1 MAIAAD
7 MPVPAQISG
16 SSPMLTRPPGRI
28 MHLRTRRPSSRVGGP
43 FARGD
48 QTAMARLRS
57 RRVIIAAGAALALVA
72 GGTAAGA
79 AVASGPTDSS
89 GVIHGCYTNQALN
102 GSHVFVLQDTGTSCP
117 KGSTA
122 ISWNQTGP
130 AGPAGASGPKGD
142 TGPAGAIGAPGP
154 TGPAGPAGPAGNT
167 GPPGP
172 AGPAGATGP
181 AGPAGSNGSTVLNG
195 TGAPA
200 SAVGTDGD
208 FYLDTGADVLYGPK
222 TGGSWPTPGT
232 SLVGNPGATGP
243 SGPAGPQGP
252 AGPAGADGNA
262 VLNGSGAPG
271 DSVGNDGD
279 FYLDTSADVLYG
291 PKAGGTWPT
300 PGVSL
305 VGNTG
310 PVGPAGPQGAAGP
323 QGPAGV
329 GTAGPSGLDTT
340 VVFSSATLRYG
351 ESDSVTVQCPAGHP
365 YVLGGGGSF
374 EDVTDGAG
382 PSITGSIPLIN
393 GAIPAGTAEERG
405 AGGWLVFATDNEDN
419 GQTDPL
425 QVWAICAE

>member
-1 MAIAAD
+1 M
-7 MPVPAQISG
+7 
-16 SSPMLTRPPGRI
+16 
-28 MHLRTRRPSSRVGGP
+28 
-43 FARGD
+43 
-48 QTAMARLRS
+48 
-57 RRVIIAAGAALALVA
+57 
-72 GGTAAGA
+72 
-79 AVASGPTDSS
+79 
-89 GVIHGCYTNQALN
+89 
-102 GSHVFVLQDTGTSCP
+102 
-117 KGSTA
+117 
-122 ISWNQTGP
+122 
-130 AGPAGASGPKGD
+130 
-142 TGPAGAIGAPGP
+142 
-154 TGPAGPAGPAGNT
+154 
-167 GPPGP
+167 
-172 AGPAGATGP
+172 
-181 AGPAGSNGSTVLNG
+181 LNG

-200 SAVGTDGD
+200 STVGTDGD
-208 FYLDTGADVLYGPK
+208 FYLDTAADVLYGPK
-222 TGGSWPTPGT
+222 TGGSWPTLEPAW
-232 SLVGNPGATGP
+232 SATRARQAPLGQLAP
-243 SGPAGPQGP
+243 RARQ
-252 AGPAGADGNA
+252 AGADGNA
-262 VLNGSGAPG
+262 VLNGSGAPA

-310 PVGPAGPQGAAGP
+310 PAGPAGPQGPTGS

-340 VVFSSATLRYG
+340 VVFNSATLKYG

-393 GAIPAGTAEERG
+393 NAIPAGTAEERG